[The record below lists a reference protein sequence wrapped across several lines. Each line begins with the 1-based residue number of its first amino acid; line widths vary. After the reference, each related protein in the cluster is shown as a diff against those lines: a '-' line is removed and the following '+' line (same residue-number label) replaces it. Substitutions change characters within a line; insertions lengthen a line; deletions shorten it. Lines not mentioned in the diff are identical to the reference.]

1 MTLLVYAQF
10 LVIGAGILSSAI
22 IEVSAED
29 EPPEEFCTPM
39 AMAGCYV
46 LYDDVL
52 WDVAM
57 GPDHDGHFN
66 NTAHHIACKAITE
79 KSFCHKTNENCP
91 KKAETDLTRQEKGY
105 QLMRDFVC
113 DFELFRDFQRA
124 LRCEDHEKMRKCE
137 PSPPK
142 NLEQAPVNP
151 NGRHCRYTIQG
162 WVCREGSLQPDCYA
176 PYQRAKEAYSK
187 VTEAVALLTGC
198 DYDPSVISS
207 NVPHSVTS
215 PVASASSAATSE
227 APSTEGSASAGEPP
241 AVRPSAVPSSKVPA
255 SEAPSTKGPPSTG
268 QPSVVPPSAVP
279 VSEAPST
286 QRPPFAG
293 QPSAAPPSWVPT
305 SEAPSSEGSTSAG
318 HPSEAAPS
326 LAPPSVGPL
335 GVVLYIPTLAL
346 IGWMNYSG

>member
-52 WDVAM
+52 WDVAL

-91 KKAETDLTRQEKGY
+91 KKAQTDLTRQEKGY

-124 LRCEDHEKMRKCE
+124 LRCEDREKMRKCE

-142 NLEQAPVNP
+142 TPEQAPVNP
-151 NGRHCRYTIQG
+151 NGRHCRYTIDG

-215 PVASASSAATSE
+215 PLASASSAATSE
-227 APSTEGSASAGEPP
+227 APSTEGSASAGQPS
-241 AVRPSAVPSSKVPA
+241 AVPTSAVPSSEA
-255 SEAPSTKGPPSTG
+255 SLTET
-268 QPSVVPPSAVP
+268 PPSAVP
-279 VSEAPST
+279 PSSLPATGAPST
-286 QRPPFAG
+286 
-293 QPSAAPPSWVPT
+293 
-305 SEAPSSEGSTSAG
+305 EGSSSAG
-318 HPSEAAPS
+318 HPSVAPPS
-326 LAPPSVGPL
+326 LAPPSVAPL

-346 IGWMNYSG
+346 IRWMSNSG

>member
-52 WDVAM
+52 WDVAL

-66 NTAHHIACKAITE
+66 NTAHHIACNAITE

-105 QLMRDFVC
+105 QLMRDLVC
-113 DFELFRDFQRA
+113 DFELFRDFRRA
-124 LRCEDHEKMRKCE
+124 LRCEDHEKMRECE

-142 NLEQAPVNP
+142 TPEQAPVNP

-176 PYQRAKEAYSK
+176 PYKRAKEAYSK

-227 APSTEGSASAGEPP
+227 APSTEGSASAGQ
-241 AVRPSAVPSSKVPA
+241 PSA
-255 SEAPSTKGPPSTG
+255 
-268 QPSVVPPSAVP
+268 VPPSAVP
-279 VSEAPST
+279 ASEALST

-293 QPSAAPPSWVPT
+293 QPSAVPPSALPA
-305 SEAPSSEGSTSAG
+305 SGAPSSEGSSSTG
-318 HPSEAAPS
+318 HPSEAPPS
-326 LAPPSVGPL
+326 LAPPSVAPV

-346 IGWMNYSG
+346 IRWMSTSG